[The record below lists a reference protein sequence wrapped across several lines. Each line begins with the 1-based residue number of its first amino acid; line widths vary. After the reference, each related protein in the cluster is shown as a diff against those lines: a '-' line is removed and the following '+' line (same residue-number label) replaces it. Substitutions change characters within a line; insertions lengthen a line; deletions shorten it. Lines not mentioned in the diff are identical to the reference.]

1 MSPNRSEVIGKHRGV
16 FLVLDEE
23 ASLGLVGGLT
33 RQRYD
38 AARLPRGINRLGRG
52 FLLLRA
58 LLEERRDVLS
68 EGTAKARAAAR
79 ETMDLVRS
87 AMGVKSIVEPA

>member
-1 MSPNRSEVIGKHRGV
+1 MSQALEPIRERRVRWEK
-16 FLVLDEE
+16 DP
-23 ASLGLVGGLT
+23 
-33 RQRYD
+33 D
-38 AARLPRGINRLGRG
+38 AV
-52 FLLLRA
+52 
-58 LLEERRDVLS
+58 RDVLS